1 MSAKPPK
8 KTEKNNSRA
17 WQEGFAAAQAGRF
30 KCPYAQDDPAA
41 YDWHVGHIEG
51 DAARRGFAHVVRVTR
66 KRDPKK

>member
-8 KTEKNNSRA
+8 NPKEHSEA
-17 WQEGFAAAQAGRF
+17 WQEGFRAAQAGRF
-30 KCPYAQDDPAA
+30 KCPYMQDDPAA

-66 KRDPKK
+66 KRGKKK